1 MSCLT
6 CLPTDIKAG
15 DRLLVMGSYLL
26 SGLLVTSFFLM
37 MTCLVFFGLNSWHS
51 ACTVERL
58 NLTWDEQHT
67 TIQKSPHPIFC
78 LVFTLLSSSMV
89 HLLDQGKNQWSWNKT
104 FVVTQW
110 SDRALLEMSTL
121 HLKNVH
127 IHSLRRLFFILR
139 ALTMTY
145 LFSPRVTQSEDCEM
159 NEFLANVFSL
169 YVLLTFSPTI
179 SR

>member
-78 LVFTLLSSSMV
+78 LVFTLLSSSMA
-89 HLLDQGKNQWSWNKT
+89 HLLDQGKNQLSWNRPL
-104 FVVTQW
+104 
-110 SDRALLEMSTL
+110 SL
-121 HLKNVH
+121 H
-127 IHSLRRLFFILR
+127 SGATEPYLRRAHFTSNTSISHLYVVCFLFF
-139 ALTMTY
+139 
-145 LFSPRVTQSEDCEM
+145 SPW
-159 NEFLANVFSL
+159 LWHI
-169 YVLLTFSPTI
+169 Y
-179 SR
+179 